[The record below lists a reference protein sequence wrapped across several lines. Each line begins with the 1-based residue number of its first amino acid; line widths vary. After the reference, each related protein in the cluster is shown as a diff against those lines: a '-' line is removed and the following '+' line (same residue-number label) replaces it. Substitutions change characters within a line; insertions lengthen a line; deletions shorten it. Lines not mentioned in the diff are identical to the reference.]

1 MADPKNYIST
11 LTHNGVTYTFEDT
24 EAKESIAALAD
35 IASSGSWNDLSD
47 TPTTLS
53 GYGITDAYTKTEI
66 DGKISSSFHYKGS
79 VNTYDQ
85 LPTSGNVTGDVWNV
99 ATADTT
105 HGIKAGDNVCWD
117 GTGWDILAGVT
128 DLSVYDNH
136 IANTSN
142 PHQVTKA
149 QVGLGNVENYSPA
162 NMPLSDA
169 AIAANEE
176 LASDISTVDGKVD
189 DHIADTSN
197 PHQVTKAQV
206 GLGNVDNTSDLDKP
220 ISTATQAALDEI
232 TGDLSDHMDD
242 TNNPHSV
249 TKAQVGLGNVDNTS
263 DLNKPISTATQTALD
278 GLSDDIN
285 DVDGKVDDH
294 IADTSNPHSV
304 TKAQVGL
311 GNVDNTSDLDKPIST
326 ATQAVLDN
334 ILDDL
339 SDHMDDTSNPHSVTK
354 AQVGLGNV
362 DNTSDADKPVSTAQ
376 QTALDGKVDKVTSTS
391 SKNRFYVISPS
402 GNQTTLD
409 GEQTGQTAGTVAI
422 RTNSGTI
429 RTATPSDNNDAT
441 TKKYVDDAD
450 ALKVDKV
457 STASRV
463 YGTDANG
470 DQTTYDFNALGKVDD
485 VKVAGTSVVTNKIA
499 NLGSMAS
506 ETAADYSTKA
516 VADTLY
522 AAKSLEGDVSDL
534 DLALSQE
541 VQRATDR
548 ETALNTK
555 IEAETTRATGV
566 EQTLDSTKADKAT
579 TYTKTEVDGM
589 LSGAMHFKG
598 AVATLA
604 DLNNIQNPSV
614 GDLYNVSETGA
625 NYAWDGTQW
634 VKMAENVDLS
644 AYALT
649 SYVNSQ
655 DQAEATARAN
665 ADALKVDK
673 VTTPSRVYGTDELGQ
688 PITYGV
694 ALFGNIDDVT
704 VGGTSVVVNR
714 VAPLG
719 SMAGETASDYYT
731 KTVADTTFADI
742 EVETTKVDKVSTAN
756 RLYGTDS
763 SGNQTTY
770 QIQESETTPTTIGT
784 MAFEAAS
791 DYYKKTDLADIAT
804 SGSWNDLDDTPTTIA
819 GYGITDAYTKTE
831 IDGMVASTFHYKGT
845 KTTYSQ
851 LPTSGNVT
859 GDVWNIEQADTSH
872 GVKAGDNVC
881 WNGTGWD
888 VLAGVTDLSVYDAH
902 IANTSNPH
910 QVTKAQVGLGNV
922 DNTSDLNKPIST
934 ATQAALDGLS
944 DDISDVD
951 DKIDT
956 HIADTTN
963 PHNVTKAQVGLGNV
977 DNTSDLNKPI
987 STATQTALDL
997 KANASALTSHTGNT
1011 SNPHSVTKA
1020 QVGLGNV
1027 DNTSDMNKPVSTAQQ
1042 TAIDNVEAKIL
1053 DFYGTCTTAAST
1065 QTKVVTCSGF
1075 TLKTGV
1081 SIRVKF
1087 TNNQS
1092 YSGQP
1097 ILNVNSTGP
1106 VNVTY
1111 KGTTAAGRYWWQA
1124 GEVVAFTYDGENWI
1138 MEDAALATTSYYGQ
1152 TILQTSAT
1160 STKTDRSLTPASLN
1174 STVLNMIEPYSL
1186 YSTTTAYAVG
1196 DRVRYNYN
1204 AWVCNTAIAEGGEA
1218 WDETH
1223 WTKIDPIQTQLDLK
1237 VAQTANANK
1246 VYGTDANGNQ
1256 TTYDYTALG
1265 KVDDVKVAGTSV
1277 VTNKIANLG
1286 SMASETAADY
1296 STKAVADTLYADID
1310 YENTID
1316 THIANKSNPHQ
1327 VTKAQV
1333 GLGNVDNTSDM
1344 NKPVSTAQ
1352 QTAIDAKVDKVTTLN
1367 RVYGTDGE
1375 GNQTTYSK
1383 DSFGKVDDVKV
1394 GTTSVVTN
1402 KIATLGTM
1410 AGETAANYSTKAV
1423 ADTLYAAKSLETTVS
1438 SHTGNTSNPHNV
1450 TKAQV
1455 GLGNVDNTSD
1465 LNKPISTA
1473 TQAALDEKADA
1484 DDLTSHTGNTSN
1496 PHNVTKAQVG
1506 LGNVDNTSDLNKP
1519 ISTATQAA
1527 LDAKQD
1533 KLTAGTNITISS
1545 NTISTPAAK
1554 VTFNN
1559 SGTETSV
1566 TELKINKLTQA
1577 QYDALTPSD
1586 TELYYITDADAIT
1599 IDNALSSTSTN
1610 PVQNKVINTALN
1622 TKANQSDLT
1631 SHTGNTSNPHNVTKA
1646 QVGLGNVDNTSDLNK
1661 PISTATQTA
1670 LDNKVSKVTTASKVY
1685 GTDAQGNQTTY
1696 NVNAFGNVDDV
1707 TVGGTSV
1714 VTNKVAA
1721 LGTMASETASN
1732 YYTKTDTYSQD
1743 EVDDLIED
1751 FASVIIRDW
1760 SV

>member
-66 DGKISSSFHYKGS
+66 DGKIASSFHYKGS

-117 GTGWDILAGVT
+117 GTNWDILAGVT

-142 PHQVTKA
+142 PHNVTKA

-189 DHIADTSN
+189 DHIAN
-197 PHQVTKAQV
+197 
-206 GLGNVDNTSDLDKP
+206 
-220 ISTATQAALDEI
+220 
-232 TGDLSDHMDD
+232 
-242 TNNPHSV
+242 
-249 TKAQVGLGNVDNTS
+249 
-263 DLNKPISTATQTALD
+263 
-278 GLSDDIN
+278 
-285 DVDGKVDDH
+285 
-294 IADTSNPHSV
+294 TSNPHSV

-326 ATQAVLDN
+326 ATQ
-334 ILDDL
+334 
-339 SDHMDDTSNPHSVTK
+339 
-354 AQVGLGNV
+354 
-362 DNTSDADKPVSTAQ
+362 
-376 QTALDGKVDKVTSTS
+376 TALDGKVDKVTSTS
-391 SKNRFYVISPS
+391 SKNRFYVISPA

-463 YGTDANG
+463 YGTDSTGA
-470 DQTTYDFNALGKVDD
+470 QTTYDFNALGKVDD

-598 AVATLA
+598 AVATIA

-644 AYALT
+644 SYALT
-649 SYVNSQ
+649 SYVDAQ
-655 DQAEATARAN
+655 DQAETSARQA

-756 RLYGTDS
+756 RLYGTDGQ
-763 SGNQTTY
+763 GNQTTY
-770 QIQESETTPTTIGT
+770 EIQESETTPTTIGT
-784 MAFEAAS
+784 MAFETAS
-791 DYYKKTDLADIAT
+791 DYYKKIDLADIAT
-804 SGSWNDLDDTPTTIA
+804 SGSWNDLVDTPTTIA
-819 GYGITDAYTKTE
+819 GYGITDAYTKSE
-831 IDGMVASTFHYKGT
+831 IDGKIASSFHYKGT

-859 GDVWNIEQADTSH
+859 GDVWNIEQADTTH
-872 GVKAGDNVC
+872 GIKAGDNVC
-881 WNGTGWD
+881 WNGTSWD
-888 VLAGVTDLSVYDAH
+888 VLAGVTDLSIYDAH
-902 IANTSNPH
+902 IANTS
-910 QVTKAQVGLGNV
+910 
-922 DNTSDLNKPIST
+922 
-934 ATQAALDGLS
+934 
-944 DDISDVD
+944 
-951 DKIDT
+951 
-956 HIADTTN
+956 N

-987 STATQTALDL
+987 STATQTALDEISGDISDVDT
-997 KANASALTSHTGNT
+997 KVDNHIADK

-1027 DNTSDMNKPVSTAQQ
+1027 DNTSDLNKPISTATQTALNSKVDKVSTA
-1042 TAIDNVEAKIL
+1042 
-1053 DFYGTCTTAAST
+1053 S
-1065 QTKVVTCSGF
+1065 
-1075 TLKTGV
+1075 
-1081 SIRVKF
+1081 R
-1087 TNNQS
+1087 
-1092 YSGQP
+1092 
-1097 ILNVNSTGP
+1097 
-1106 VNVTY
+1106 
-1111 KGTTAAGRYWWQA
+1111 
-1124 GEVVAFTYDGENWI
+1124 
-1138 MEDAALATTSYYGQ
+1138 
-1152 TILQTSAT
+1152 
-1160 STKTDRSLTPASLN
+1160 
-1174 STVLNMIEPYSL
+1174 
-1186 YSTTTAYAVG
+1186 
-1196 DRVRYNYN
+1196 
-1204 AWVCNTAIAEGGEA
+1204 
-1218 WDETH
+1218 
-1223 WTKIDPIQTQLDLK
+1223 
-1237 VAQTANANK
+1237 
-1246 VYGTDANGNQ
+1246 VYGTDSTGAQ
-1256 TTYDYTALG
+1256 TTYDFNALG
-1265 KVDDVKVAGTSV
+1265 KVDDVKVNGTSV
-1277 VTNKIANLG
+1277 VTIKVANITLG
-1286 SMASETAADY
+1286 TMASETASDY
-1296 STKAVADTLYADID
+1296 STKAVADTLYAAKSL
-1310 YENTID
+1310 ETTVS
-1316 THIANKSNPHQ
+1316 THLSASNPHNI
-1327 VTKAQV
+1327 TKSTV
-1333 GLGNVDNTSDM
+1333 GLGNVDNTSDL

-1438 SHTGNTSNPHNV
+1438 NHTGNTSNPHNV

-1473 TQAALDEKADA
+1473 TQAALDDKADA

-1519 ISTATQAA
+1519 ISTATQTA
-1527 LDAKQD
+1527 LNAKQD
-1533 KLTAGTNITISS
+1533 KLTAGTNITINS

-1554 VTFNN
+1554 VTFND

-1577 QYDALTPSD
+1577 EYDAITPSD

-1599 IDNALSSTSTN
+1599 IDSALSSTSTN

-1646 QVGLGNVDNTSDLNK
+1646 QVGLGNVDNTSDLSK

-1685 GTDAQGNQTTY
+1685 GTDASGNQTTY

-1732 YYTKTDTYSQD
+1732 YYTKTDTYSKD